1 MILYILDTKGRTW
14 CASASH
20 TRAIKEEAKSK
31 GRIWRKKLT
40 PTRHPECL
48 CQSQFELAGN
58 PISGTNSSTS
68 RTVNLGLIATF
79 DACHGWRKATR
90 WLWLIVRVLLAT
102 HVSLRCNK
110 GVNSSESRRH
120 GQCQAAARILFE
132 LTGHTEARFL
142 PKQDSLFMSR
152 SKVLYDMGSRVH

>member
-1 MILYILDTKGRTW
+1 MCL
-14 CASASH
+14 C
-20 TRAIKEEAKSK
+20 KSYESYK
-31 GRIWRKKLT
+31 RGSEKQRKNMKKKLT
-40 PTRHPECL
+40 PTRHPECM

-132 LTGHTEARFL
+132 LTGHTEVRFL
-142 PKQDSLFMSR
+142 PKQDSFFMSR